1 MDFAT
6 QLDMVSMYADAH
18 SRLIASRFKF
28 NLLLSVND
36 PHYGQNKFT
45 DALLLPFGTS
55 AIWWFLMMMISRI
68 YTPEI
73 TSSSTWSLCGSS
85 LHLILVSIKIEVDVP
100 NSMASSCSTSTILFF
115 VVSFQLFV
123 VRLLMF
129 HFTVFF
135 MFQW

>member
-18 SRLIASRFKF
+18 SRLIASSRFKF

-55 AIWWFLMMMISRI
+55 AI
-68 YTPEI
+68 
-73 TSSSTWSLCGSS
+73 
-85 LHLILVSIKIEVDVP
+85 
-100 NSMASSCSTSTILFF
+100 
-115 VVSFQLFV
+115 
-123 VRLLMF
+123 
-129 HFTVFF
+129 
-135 MFQW
+135 

>member
-1 MDFAT
+1 MKKMDFAT

-55 AIWWFLMMMISRI
+55 AI
-68 YTPEI
+68 
-73 TSSSTWSLCGSS
+73 
-85 LHLILVSIKIEVDVP
+85 
-100 NSMASSCSTSTILFF
+100 
-115 VVSFQLFV
+115 
-123 VRLLMF
+123 
-129 HFTVFF
+129 
-135 MFQW
+135 